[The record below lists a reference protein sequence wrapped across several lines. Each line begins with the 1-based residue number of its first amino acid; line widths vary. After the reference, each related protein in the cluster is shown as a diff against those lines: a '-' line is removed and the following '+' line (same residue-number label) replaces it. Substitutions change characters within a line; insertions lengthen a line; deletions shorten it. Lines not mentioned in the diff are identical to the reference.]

1 MAPAYIRS
9 VPSTAELNEMTLPEK
24 LDLMEALWADLCRQE
39 EQVPVEDWHKEVLDT
54 RARLL
59 AEGRASFADW
69 EIAKARITKR
79 TA

>member
-1 MAPAYIRS
+1 MR
-9 VPSTAELNEMTLPEK
+9 LPEK
-24 LDLMEALWADLCRQE
+24 LELMEALWTELCRQQ
-39 EQVPVEDWHKEVLDT
+39 EQVPVEDWHKEVLDE

-59 AEGRASFADW
+59 AEGRATFADW